1 MISLQAGHVGTA
13 VRLAQQLRLA
23 FSTSAGPCF
32 KCSDLAKHINVELGF
47 YISPVE
53 IPNVNNCLHL
63 MQLRI
68 TIKLSPVVE
77 EIFKSFS

>member
-23 FSTSAGPCF
+23 FSTSAGSCF
-32 KCSDLAKHINVELGF
+32 KHSDLDKHITVELGF

-53 IPNVNNCLHL
+53 IPNANDANCLHL
-63 MQLRI
+63 MQ
-68 TIKLSPVVE
+68 
-77 EIFKSFS
+77 